1 MLVIISTHFR
11 EQLDCG
17 SRGFDYRPY
26 YFNGTLFAHH
36 GGVKIPVPM
45 SVSIAETISWLNSN
59 KDEFVVLYVNKCE
72 GQEGRSHIFG

>member
-1 MLVIISTHFR
+1 VIIFTHFR